1 MSNLYDHG
9 NLSIKTNLKCLTISS
24 LIRDGTVTG
33 ELEGEQ
39 ARVIEMR
46 SWLETK
52 GSPQSRIDRAEFRN
66 VRQIT
71 KFSFENFK
79 IIR

>member
-1 MSNLYDHG
+1 M
-9 NLSIKTNLKCLTISS
+9 
-24 LIRDGTVTG
+24 IRDGTVTG

-39 ARVIEMR
+39 ARVTEMR

>member
-1 MSNLYDHG
+1 M
-9 NLSIKTNLKCLTISS
+9 
-24 LIRDGTVTG
+24 TG

-39 ARVIEMR
+39 ARVTEMR

-71 KFSFENFK
+71 KFSCENFK